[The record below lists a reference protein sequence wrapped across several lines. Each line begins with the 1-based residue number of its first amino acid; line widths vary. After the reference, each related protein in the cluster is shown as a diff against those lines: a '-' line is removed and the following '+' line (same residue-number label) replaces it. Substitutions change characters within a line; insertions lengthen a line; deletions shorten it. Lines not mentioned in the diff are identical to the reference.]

1 MKHIPFII
9 TEIILNAVNCLEDAE
24 YENHAKITLGDKA
37 ERTFVL
43 IDRDEFKELVDFLTE
58 YRHWNSFQK
67 DFDKIVKP
75 SSENENKLE
84 LF

>member
-1 MKHIPFII
+1 MQHIPFII

-43 IDRDEFKELVDFLTE
+43 IDRDEFKELIDFLSE
-58 YRHWNSFQK
+58 YRHWNWFQR

-75 SSENENKLE
+75 SSEDECKLE